1 MKLKKLS
8 TCLNATI
15 GIVVIAVILVI
26 VNLIFKPVSARIDCT
41 ADKLY
46 TLSDG
51 TKNTLK
57 NLTEPVSIRFYYS
70 KDVAKMPVIFK
81 NYATRV
87 EDLLQEY
94 KQLAGKNLEIK
105 KLNPKPDTDAEDSAK
120 LDGITGKSMDVFG
133 EDQIYLGIAVSCG
146 NRTETLP
153 FLSPDREK
161 LLEYDITRAILGVK
175 SANKPKVAVLS
186 SLKVMGGYDNPMAM
200 MQGQGQSKPAWI
212 VISELKRTYDV
223 VELPVDTK
231 EIAADISVVVAI
243 HPKNLSEQTMF
254 ALDQF
259 ILRGGKLIAYIDPM
273 SVADLQTQQTPQ
285 HQYAPPAIS
294 SSLPTLLKA
303 WGIEFDT
310 EQIVLDNLLAGN
322 MGNRERNPMLL
333 NFSKE
338 YINAEDPT
346 TAQLTTLAMFCG
358 GSFKGTPAD
367 GLTKTVLIHSSK
379 ESLFAPKMMVLQG
392 AMDMSKRLK
401 ADDLEKELA
410 IKLTGHFKTAYPDGY
425 PAVAP
430 AEDGKSAPEPPK
442 APEGGWL
449 KESKAD
455 SAVVLIGDADILF
468 DPLCVERQQIFGQV
482 LVQPVNHNLALAQN
496 LIEYMSGD
504 SALFGIRSRGGQSRQ
519 FSRVK
524 KMEEEANKR
533 FEEEIAKLEG
543 EVQDVRRQISQLQR
557 DRKPGDKE
565 LLSAEQRDLLKKYRQ
580 KEVEAKKKLQ
590 NVRKQLRKDID
601 SLENNVMLLN
611 IGLMPLLVAIA
622 GIAYAF
628 LRRQK

>member
-8 TCLNATI
+8 NCLNATI
-15 GIVVIAVILVI
+15 GIAIIAVILVI
-26 VNLIFKPVSARIDCT
+26 VNLIFKPVNARIDCT
-41 ADKLY
+41 SDKLY

-57 NLTEPVSIRFYYS
+57 NLPEPVSIRFYYS
-70 KDVAKMPVIFK
+70 KDIAKMPVIFK
-81 NYATRV
+81 NYAARV

-94 KQLAGKNLEIK
+94 KQLAGKKLEIK

-120 LDGITGKSMDVFG
+120 LDGISGKSMDMFG
-133 EDQIYLGIAVSCG
+133 EDQIYLGLAVSCG
-146 NRTETLP
+146 NRTETIP
-153 FLSPDREK
+153 FLSPEREK
-161 LLEYDITRAILGVK
+161 LLEYDITRAILGVR
-175 SANKPKVAVLS
+175 SAAKPKVAVLS

-200 MQGQGQSKPAWI
+200 MQGQGQPKPAWI

-223 VELPVDTK
+223 VELATDTK
-231 EIAADISVVVAI
+231 EIAKDISVVVAI
-243 HPKNLSEQTMF
+243 HPKNLSEQTQF

-259 ILRGGKLIAYIDPM
+259 ILRGGKLIAFLDPM
-273 SVADLQTQQTPQ
+273 SVADLQTQQQPQ

-303 WGIEFDT
+303 WGLEFDT
-310 EQIVLDNLLAGN
+310 EQVVLDNLLAGN

-333 NFSKE
+333 NFDKE
-338 YINAEDPT
+338 YVNADDPE
-346 TAQLTTLAMFCG
+346 TAQLTTLAMFCAG
-358 GSFKGTPAD
+358 DFKGTPAD

-379 ESLFAPKMMVLQG
+379 ESFQAPKMMLLQG
-392 AMDMSKRLK
+392 AMDLSKRTK
-401 ADDLEKELA
+401 ADDTVRDLA
-410 IKLTGHFKTAYPDGY
+410 IKLTGKFKTAYPDGC
-425 PAVAP
+425 PAAAP
-430 AEDGKSAPEPPK
+430 AEDGKPAPEPPK

-449 KESKAD
+449 KEATAE
-455 SAVVLIGDADILF
+455 SAVVLVGDADILY
-468 DPLCVERQQIFGQV
+468 DPLCVERQQFFGQV
-482 LVQPVNHNLALAQN
+482 LVQPVNHNLAFAQN
-496 LIEYMSGD
+496 LIEFMSGD
-504 SALFGIRSRGGQSRQ
+504 SALFGIRSRGGQNRQ
-519 FSRVK
+519 FTRVK

-557 DRKPGDKE
+557 ERKPGDKE

-611 IGLMPLLVAIA
+611 IGLMPLIVAFA
-622 GIAYAF
+622 GIGYAIF
-628 LRRQK
+628 RRRK